1 MFTAAAASPCTVHTR
16 RRAITAGE
24 GVRKAGGQGT
34 RPGTSR
40 APGHNHPTTSPQ
52 ASKLSYTDLS
62 KLSKKAAAS
71 PCTVYI
77 HEGNTKAGNSCG
89 RRWLGSKGRAPG
101 HTGRA
106 LAGHR
111 GTNAQSSNQH
121 FAKSIVH
128 RSFSRIRPYI
138 INNIILRHRP
148 SFCIILLGRTVFAPD
163 YRLTLLI
170 LLAPYRS
177 RAQLLRRTQDA

>member
-16 RRAITAGE
+16 RRATAAGE

-89 RRWLGSKGRAPG
+89 SQVGSKGRAPG

-138 INNIILRHRP
+138 NIILNRL
-148 SFCIILLGRTVFAPD
+148 FCIMRLLGPVRGDSRRGLSTNITNPSRTVSEPGPVTA
-163 YRLTLLI
+163 
-170 LLAPYRS
+170 
-177 RAQLLRRTQDA
+177 

>member
-16 RRAITAGE
+16 RRASAAGE

-89 RRWLGSKGRAPG
+89 RRWVRTGRAPG
-101 HTGRA
+101 HTGRAA

-128 RSFSRIRPYI
+128 RSFSRIRAVYKYNLVSTI
-138 INNIILRHRP
+138 LYNTSRSYGIRAGLSTNITNP
-148 SFCIILLGRTVFAPD
+148 SRTVSEPGPVTA
-163 YRLTLLI
+163 
-170 LLAPYRS
+170 
-177 RAQLLRRTQDA
+177 